1 MPIEFSPAR
10 WDRIKADYHAWW
22 EGRLERPLIPV
33 HMAGR
38 DPGRPRPNLNP
49 ARQWVDT
56 DFAIPPDAAVDL
68 WDWQLSGVEYL
79 GDAFPRVWPN
89 LGPGVLAVFLGAR
102 PEPAP
107 DTVWFHAPGEK
118 ECADLAF
125 KPDLDHPWYRR
136 IRDLMEAAGRRW
148 QGLVQVGMTD
158 LGGNLDILST
168 FRPGERFLLDLI
180 DHPQEVKRLTWE
192 AHEAWWRCFE
202 ALDAVLRPTNPG
214 WSAWAGIYAPDT
226 HYMLQCDFA
235 YMIGPKMFEE
245 FVLPELAA
253 TCRRLRYAFYHLDGV
268 GQLHHLDLL
277 LSIPELKGIQ
287 WIPGAGQKPCGEW
300 PEVYEKIRRAG
311 KLVQFL
317 GSLDEFDR
325 IVDRLGSAKGFVL
338 WAIPVEPKD
347 RDRTLRRLERYGA
360 A

>member
-1 MPIEFSPAR
+1 MPIEFSPAH
-10 WDRIKADYHAWW
+10 WDCIKADYHAWW
-22 EGRLERPLIPV
+22 EGRLQRPLIPV
-33 HMAGR
+33 HVVGR
-38 DPGRPRPNLNP
+38 DPGRPRPDIKP
-49 ARQWVDT
+49 AQQMAGV
-56 DFAIPPDAAVDL
+56 DFAIPPDAVVDL
-68 WDWQLSGVEYL
+68 WDWQLSCAEYL
-79 GDAFPRVWPN
+79 GDAFPWVWPN
-89 LGPGVLAVFLGAR
+89 FGPGVIAAFLGAR

-118 ECADLAF
+118 ECADLALE
-125 KPDLDHPWYRR
+125 PDLDHPWYRR
-136 IRDLMEAAGRRW
+136 IHSIMEAAGRRW
-148 QGLVQVGMTD
+148 KGLVQVAMTD

-168 FRPGERFLLDLI
+168 FRPGQRLLLDLY

-214 WSAWAGIYAPDT
+214 WSAWAGIYAPAT

-245 FVLPELAA
+245 FVRPELAA
-253 TCRRLRYAFYHLDGV
+253 TCRRLPCAFYHLDGV
-268 GQLHHLDLL
+268 GQLPHLDPL

-287 WIPGAGQKPCGEW
+287 WVPGAGQKPCGEW

-325 IVDRLGSAKGFVL
+325 VVDRVGSPKGFVL
-338 WAIPVEPKD
+338 GTLGVAPKD
-347 RDRTLRRLERYGA
+347 RDRTLRHLERYGA